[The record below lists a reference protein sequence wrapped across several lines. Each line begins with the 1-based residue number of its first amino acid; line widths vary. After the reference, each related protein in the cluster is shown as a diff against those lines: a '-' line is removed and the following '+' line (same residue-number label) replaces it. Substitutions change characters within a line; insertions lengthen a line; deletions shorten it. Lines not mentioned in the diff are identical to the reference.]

1 MTSTQPCPTWC
12 TIHDDPAWSGP
23 HHGDPI
29 DIAAVIEH
37 EGTAM
42 PASLVLTRTAN
53 FSGEWIQLQAED
65 TALLDLRLDL
75 STATRLTYAIDLA
88 TKYAVWMH

>member
-1 MTSTQPCPTWC
+1 MTSKPCPSWC
-12 TIHDDPAWSGP
+12 STHDDLNWT
-23 HHGDPI
+23 GDHYGEAI

-37 EGTAM
+37 DGIPT
-42 PASLVLTRTAN
+42 PVSLVLTRTATD
-53 FSGEWIQLQAED
+53 SGEWITIQAEE

-88 TKYAVWMH
+88 TKYAVRGR